1 MNTIVLIIV
10 SLVILAF
17 LLIVGVLYL
26 IQSKRDKDIKKQL
39 EKLEIEKN
47 KIDSAPIVPELSK
60 IESYLNN
67 EKLEAMY
74 NNWKDRLDVIRT
86 NQIPKITDMLLEAD
100 YSLSKMDYKSA
111 VYKIAKLEMEIY
123 KVKTNSDFLLNEIK
137 EITSSEER
145 NRGIITKLKS
155 IYRDLYQKF
164 KNSKEAYGEINNSIE
179 LQFENIA
186 KHFEKFEAVMEKN
199 EYTEVTSIIKTIDEM
214 LKHMTV
220 VVEEVPSIVL
230 LATSILP
237 KKIEEV
243 EAEYTTDLQAVSKDA
258 KLYIVSLKDDAL
270 VDLLPQITEGKQ
282 ASLLVHTA
290 GSIPMSV
297 WEGHAERYGVFYPMQ
312 TFSKQ
317 REVKFQ
323 EVPFFIEAK
332 RAEDTELLKAIASTL
347 SEKVYE
353 ADSEQR
359 KSLHLAAVFI
369 CNFTN
374 HMYALAADLLEKYN
388 LPFEVML
395 PLIDETARKVH
406 ELAPRD
412 AQTGPAVRYDE
423 NVMSNHLAMLVDSP
437 ALQEIYKLMSK
448 SIHEHHKL

>member
-1 MNTIVLIIV
+1 MKRSIEDTPVVFIGAGNLATNLAKALYYKGFRIVQV
-10 SLVILAF
+10 YSRTEESARALA
-17 LLIVGVLYL
+17 
-26 IQSKRDKDIKKQL
+26 
-39 EKLEIEKN
+39 EK
-47 KIDSAPIVPELSK
+47 V
-60 IESYLNN
+60 
-67 EKLEAMY
+67 
-74 NNWKDRLDVIRT
+74 
-86 NQIPKITDMLLEAD
+86 EAD
-100 YSLSKMDYKSA
+100 
-111 VYKIAKLEMEIY
+111 
-123 KVKTNSDFLLNEIK
+123 
-137 EITSSEER
+137 
-145 NRGIITKLKS
+145 
-155 IYRDLYQKF
+155 
-164 KNSKEAYGEINNSIE
+164 
-179 LQFENIA
+179 
-186 KHFEKFEAVMEKN
+186 
-199 EYTEVTSIIKTIDEM
+199 
-214 LKHMTV
+214 
-220 VVEEVPSIVL
+220 
-230 LATSILP
+230 
-237 KKIEEV
+237 
-243 EAEYTTDLQAVSKDA
+243 YTTDLQEISKDA
-258 KLYIVSLKDDAL
+258 KLYIVSLKDAAF
-270 VDLLPQITEGKQ
+270 VELLPQITEGKQ
-282 ASLLVHTA
+282 KSLLVHTA

-317 REVKFQ
+317 REVDFQ

-437 ALQEIYKLMSK
+437 ALQEIYKLMSNYDLSRIK
-448 SIHEHHKL
+448 ALAFDVDGVLSSTTVPLHPSGEPMRTVNIKDGYAIQLAVKKGIRIAIITGGRTEAVRIRFAGLGVTDLYMGSAVKIHDYRAFRDKYGLADDEILYMGDDVPDIEVMRECGLPCCPKDAVPEVKAVAKYISYAEGGHGCGRDVVEQVLKAHGIWLTDDAFGW

>member
-1 MNTIVLIIV
+1 M
-10 SLVILAF
+10 
-17 LLIVGVLYL
+17 
-26 IQSKRDKDIKKQL
+26 KRS
-39 EKLEIEKN
+39 IE
-47 KIDSAPIVPELSK
+47 DTPIVF
-60 IESYLNN
+60 IGAGN
-67 EKLEAMY
+67 
-74 NNWKDRLDVIRT
+74 
-86 NQIPKITDMLLEAD
+86 
-100 YSLSKMDYKSA
+100 
-111 VYKIAKLEMEIY
+111 
-123 KVKTNSDFLLNEIK
+123 
-137 EITSSEER
+137 
-145 NRGIITKLKS
+145 
-155 IYRDLYQKF
+155 
-164 KNSKEAYGEINNSIE
+164 
-179 LQFENIA
+179 
-186 KHFEKFEAVMEKN
+186 
-199 EYTEVTSIIKTIDEM
+199 
-214 LKHMTV
+214 
-220 VVEEVPSIVL
+220 
-230 LATSILP
+230 LATNLAKALYRKGFRIVQVYSRTMESARTLAE
-237 KKIEEV
+237 KV

-323 EVPFFIEAK
+323 EVPFFVEAK
-332 RAEDTELLKAIASTL
+332 RPEDVELLKAVAATL

-353 ADSEQR
+353 ASSEQR

-388 LPFEVML
+388 LPFDVML

-448 SIHEHHKL
+448 YDLSRIKALAFDVDGVLSSTTVPLHPSGEPMRTVNIKDGYAIQLAVKKGLHIAIITGGRTEAVRIRFEGLGVKDLYMGSAVKIHDYRAFRDKYGLTDDEILYMGDDVPDIEVMCECGLPCCPKDAVPEVKSVAKYISYADGGRGCGRDVVEQVLKAHGLWMAEDAFGW

>member
-1 MNTIVLIIV
+1 M
-10 SLVILAF
+10 
-17 LLIVGVLYL
+17 
-26 IQSKRDKDIKKQL
+26 KRS
-39 EKLEIEKN
+39 IE
-47 KIDSAPIVPELSK
+47 DTPIVF
-60 IESYLNN
+60 IGAGN
-67 EKLEAMY
+67 
-74 NNWKDRLDVIRT
+74 
-86 NQIPKITDMLLEAD
+86 
-100 YSLSKMDYKSA
+100 
-111 VYKIAKLEMEIY
+111 
-123 KVKTNSDFLLNEIK
+123 
-137 EITSSEER
+137 
-145 NRGIITKLKS
+145 
-155 IYRDLYQKF
+155 
-164 KNSKEAYGEINNSIE
+164 
-179 LQFENIA
+179 
-186 KHFEKFEAVMEKN
+186 
-199 EYTEVTSIIKTIDEM
+199 
-214 LKHMTV
+214 
-220 VVEEVPSIVL
+220 
-230 LATSILP
+230 LATNLAKALYRKGFRIVQVYSRTMESARTLAE
-237 KKIEEV
+237 KV

-323 EVPFFIEAK
+323 EVPFFVEAK
-332 RAEDTELLKAIASTL
+332 RPEDVELLKAVAATL

-353 ADSEQR
+353 ASSEQR

-374 HMYALAADLLEKYN
+374 HMYA
-388 LPFEVML
+388 
-395 PLIDETARKVH
+395 ARKVH

-448 SIHEHHKL
+448 SIHEHHQL